1 LFCCFFSINPDSYRD
16 RCYAPY
22 PFLPSNKVSLL
33 HRISPEK
40 PYPISSTL
48 VQLTAPMILET
59 LFRAITWFPSPSCGR
74 GFSHRDAFGKT
85 HEWVASP
92 EEQTDGN
99 PLKQCPDPVAS

>member
-1 LFCCFFSINPDSYRD
+1 MRLRDPGIVPGGYHLFVLQNLQPTHGFCQRHLYKKIP
-16 RCYAPY
+16 AH
-22 PFLPSNKVSLL
+22 K
-33 HRISPEK
+33 K
-40 PYPISSTL
+40 
-48 VQLTAPMILET
+48 AMET

-92 EEQTDGN
+92 EEQRDGN